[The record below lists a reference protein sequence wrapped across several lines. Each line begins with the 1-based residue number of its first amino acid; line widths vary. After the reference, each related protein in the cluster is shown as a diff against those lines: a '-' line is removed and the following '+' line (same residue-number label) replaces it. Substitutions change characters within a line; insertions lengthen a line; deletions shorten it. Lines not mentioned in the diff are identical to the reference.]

1 MISALQ
7 YFGIA
12 YMQFYERFAV
22 FIIFGLQKWP
32 LKVPQRLILGIH
44 NTHYTLYI
52 SYSIFKV
59 NYFSGLISAMFS
71 ICLSSFFD
79 DYFTINKVNDIKL
92 FLGFCKMFF
101 KIHL

>member
-7 YFGIA
+7 YSGIA

-44 NTHYTLYI
+44 NTHYTYPI
-52 SYSIFKV
+52 QSSKSIT
-59 NYFSGLISAMFS
+59 FSCLISAMFS

-101 KIHL
+101 KMHL